1 MKILVLM
8 LLLGATYA
16 FDNSSAN
23 STTDDEWSPYLYLP
37 YQIKEPPKA
46 PKAPKT
52 IKDYR
57 RVFGKAIT
65 VILIL
70 WAIYKRA
77 TKHYYATEKALAK
90 QQKEGK
96 QTKEIKRLNEKLAK
110 TTEKLRARDRVI
122 LNLAEC
128 LKKIVITRTSA
139 EDLVTENEELRQKYE
154 ELVKEEE
161 NLQKQIK
168 EQEKTISLLIA
179 MLREKN
185 KKAADSNTTEVG
197 RKYADMASLWDTGIK
212 NPGDQMKGND
222 LNHQPIGISPEGSG
236 KDALEFD

>member
-1 MKILVLM
+1 MLKHALLILLFQLSRCQLNTNPQAFEDLDPVEPLEDTMFPPNTYYYINKLAEILNFLM
-8 LLLGATYA
+8 LVCGL
-16 FDNSSAN
+16 
-23 STTDDEWSPYLYLP
+23 WRMW
-37 YQIKEPPKA
+37 K
-46 PKAPKT
+46 
-52 IKDYR
+52 
-57 RVFGKAIT
+57 GK
-65 VILIL
+65 
-70 WAIYKRA
+70 
-77 TKHYYATEKALAK
+77 
-90 QQKEGK
+90 GP
-96 QTKEIKRLNEKLAK
+96 
-110 TTEKLRARDRVI
+110 
-122 LNLAEC
+122 
-128 LKKIVITRTSA
+128 SA

-197 RKYADMASLWDTGIK
+197 RKYADMTSLWDTGIK

-222 LNHQPIGISPEGSG
+222 LNHQPTGISTEGSG